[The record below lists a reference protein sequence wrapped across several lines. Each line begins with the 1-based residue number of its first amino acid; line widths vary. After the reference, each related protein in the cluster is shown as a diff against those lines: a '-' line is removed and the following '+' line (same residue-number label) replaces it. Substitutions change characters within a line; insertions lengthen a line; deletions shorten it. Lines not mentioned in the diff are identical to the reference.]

1 LKLRKLDRDTELLP
15 RFRGASFG
23 TRQPLAARIGVPLK
37 SRRSDSSTKG
47 EADVGFKGIIAAT
60 ASVALMAAPTMA
72 AAQTSAV
79 ATTEVAPGD
88 ENVSGSELRG
98 GFIIPLIAL
107 IAIILG
113 LCVATDIC
121 GRDDDELPTSP

>member
-1 LKLRKLDRDTELLP
+1 
-15 RFRGASFG
+15 
-23 TRQPLAARIGVPLK
+23 
-37 SRRSDSSTKG
+37 
-47 EADVGFKGIIAAT
+47 VGFKGIIAAT

-72 AAQTSAV
+72 AAQTA
-79 ATTEVAPGD
+79 ATEVAPAG

-113 LCVATDIC
+113 IIAATRGNND
-121 GRDDDELPTSP
+121 GDLPHSP